1 MTTPE
6 LFKLKLR
13 SNEHFAHGA
22 IYHGCIIA
30 AQESQW
36 VEEGGVRRSSLQR
49 ASCEHISH

>member
-22 IYHGCIIA
+22 IYHGCILA
-30 AQESQW
+30 AQVSVGRGGRSETLESP
-36 VEEGGVRRSSLQR
+36 EGLV
-49 ASCEHISH
+49 